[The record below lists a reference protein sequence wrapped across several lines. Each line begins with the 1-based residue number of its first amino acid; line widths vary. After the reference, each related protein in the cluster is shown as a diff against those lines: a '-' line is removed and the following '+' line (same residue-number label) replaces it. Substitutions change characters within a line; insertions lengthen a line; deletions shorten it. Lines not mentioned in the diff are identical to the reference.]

1 MTRSLSAE
9 TQTALQ
15 QNKLVARD
23 FLWIIA
29 RDRTDGSP
37 VTAGLWSDVGDITA
51 EVIDPLTGGSQSRE
65 WIGAGTLISISD
77 IPLVQ
82 GITVQQI
89 TVTLSQV
96 NEGVNDYVRTYDC
109 KQAQVQVFRGM
120 FDPDTRELVAPATPR
135 FSGFVDSGPIN
146 TPAEG
151 NEGSVTFTCTSN
163 TQELTR
169 ANSDTSTDASQRLR
183 SSTDN
188 FFQDVAVVGEWQ
200 FFWGKTS
207 GVVGGGGGN
216 SAGMN
221 AVKALVGALS

>member
-9 TQTALQ
+9 VQTALEQ
-15 QNKLVARD
+15 TKLEARD

-29 RDRTDGSP
+29 RDRSDGSP
-37 VTAGLWSDVGDITA
+37 VEVGLWSDIGTVTA
-51 EVIDPLTGGSQSRE
+51 SVIDPLTGGSQSRE
-65 WIGAGTLISISD
+65 WFGAGTLISISD

-89 TVTLSQV
+89 NVTMSQV
-96 NEGVNDYVRTYDC
+96 NDGVNDFVRTYDC
-109 KQAQVQVFRGM
+109 KQAQVQVFRGL
-120 FDPDTRELVAPATPR
+120 FDPDTRELVAPATSR
-135 FSGFVDSGPIN
+135 FSGFVDSGPIT

-151 NEGSVTFTCTSN
+151 NEGSITFTCTSN

-207 GVVGGGGGN
+207 GVVGSSGSSGL
-216 SAGMN
+216 S
-221 AVKALVGALS
+221 AVKAVYGALT

>member
-1 MTRSLSAE
+1 MTRPLSIE
-9 TQTALQ
+9 VQTALQ
-15 QNKLVARD
+15 RSKLVARD

-29 RDRTDGSP
+29 SDRSDGSP
-37 VTAGLWSDVGDITA
+37 VATGLWSDVGDITA
-51 EVIDPLTGGSQSRE
+51 SVIDPLTGGSQSRE

-89 TVTLSQV
+89 TITLSQV
-96 NEGVNDYVRTYDC
+96 NAQVNDYVRTYDC
-109 KQAQVQVFRGM
+109 KQAQVQVFRGL
-120 FDPDTRELVAPATPR
+120 FDPGTRELVAPATPR
-135 FSGFVDSGPIN
+135 FSGFVDSGPIT

-151 NEGSVTFTCTSN
+151 NEGSITFTCTSN

-183 SSTDN
+183 SATDN
-188 FFQDVAVVGEWQ
+188 FFQDVAVVGDWQ

-207 GVVGGGGGN
+207 GVVGGGSGGN
-216 SAGMN
+216 GT
-221 AVKALVGALS
+221 KALL

>member
-9 TQTALQ
+9 VQAALQ
-15 QNKLVARD
+15 KTKLVARD
-23 FLWIIA
+23 FLWVIA
-29 RDRTDGSP
+29 RDRSDGSP
-37 VTAGLWSDVGDITA
+37 VALGAWSDVGDITVS
-51 EVIDPLTGGSQSRE
+51 VIDPLTGGSVSRS
-65 WIGAGTLISISD
+65 WTGAGTLVSISD

-96 NEGVNDYVRTYDC
+96 NEAVNDFVRTYDC
-109 KQAQVQVFRGM
+109 KQAQVQVFRGL

-135 FSGFVDSGPIN
+135 FSGFIDSAPIT

-169 ANSDTSTDASQRLR
+169 SNSDTSSDASQRLR

-188 FFQDVAVVGEWQ
+188 FFQDVAVVGDWQ
-200 FFWGKTS
+200 FFWGKQS
-207 GVVGGGGGN
+207 GTV
-216 SAGMN
+216 S
-221 AVKALVGALS
+221 

>member
-9 TQTALQ
+9 VQTALQ
-15 QNKLVARD
+15 KTKLVARD
-23 FLWIIA
+23 FLWVIA

-37 VTAGLWSDVGDITA
+37 VALGAWSDVGDITA
-51 EVIDPLTGGSQSRE
+51 SVIDPLTGGSVSRSFT
-65 WIGAGTLISISD
+65 GAGTLVSISD

-96 NEGVNDYVRTYDC
+96 NAAVNDFVRTYDC
-109 KQAQVQVFRGM
+109 KQAQVQVFRGL
-120 FDPDTRELVAPATPR
+120 FDTDTRELVAPATPR
-135 FSGFVDSGPIN
+135 FSGFIDAAPIT

-169 ANSDTSTDASQRLR
+169 SNSDTSSDASQRLR

-188 FFQDVAVVGEWQ
+188 FFQDVAVVGDWQ
-200 FFWGKTS
+200 FFWGKQS
-207 GVVGGGGGN
+207 GTV
-216 SAGMN
+216 S
-221 AVKALVGALS
+221 